1 MKNFFTQNP
10 PSSRTD
16 LNDFQR
22 EHFCSLILILIEGAL
37 GQFQVRVTSD
47 LPEDGWERFI
57 DSREYK
63 LFLTG
68 AYACSF
74 VCSDLRP
81 DVDIDRVNRSPEGH
95 VDKFDL
101 KELRHFMHT
110 MMRSERS
117 NFGFGSAIWESMRA
131 GTLELVM
138 GRLAHDP
145 RLRDPL

>member
-1 MKNFFTQNP
+1 MKNFFKQSP
-10 PSSRTD
+10 PSSRSD
-16 LNDFQR
+16 LNTFQR
-22 EHFCSLILILIEGAL
+22 EHFCSLIQLLIEGAL

-47 LPEDGWERFI
+47 LPEDGWERFT
-57 DSREYK
+57 DNREYQ

-68 AYACSF
+68 AYACGF

-81 DVDIDRVNRSPEGH
+81 DVDIDRVNRSPENH

-101 KELRHFMHT
+101 KDLRHFVHT

-117 NFGFGSAIWESMRA
+117 NFGFCSAIWESMRS
-131 GTLELVM
+131 GTLELLM

-145 RLRDPL
+145 RLLDPL

>member
-1 MKNFFTQNP
+1 VKNFFKQSP
-10 PSSRTD
+10 PSSRSD
-16 LNDFQR
+16 LNTFQR
-22 EHFCSLILILIEGAL
+22 EHFCSLIQLLIEGAL

-47 LPEDGWERFI
+47 LPEDGWERFT
-57 DSREYK
+57 DNREYQ

-68 AYACSF
+68 AYACGF

-81 DVDIDRVNRSPEGH
+81 DVDIDRVNRSPENH

-101 KELRHFMHT
+101 KDLRHFVHT

-117 NFGFGSAIWESMRA
+117 NFGFCSAIWESMRS
-131 GTLELVM
+131 GTLELLM

-145 RLRDPL
+145 RLLDPL

>member
-16 LNDFQR
+16 LTIFQR
-22 EHFCSLILILIEGAL
+22 DHFCSLIQLVIEGAL
-37 GQFQVRVTSD
+37 AQFQVRVTSE
-47 LPEDGWERFI
+47 LPEDGWERFT

-68 AYACSF
+68 TYACGF

-81 DVDIDRVNRSPEGH
+81 DVDIDRVNRSPEDH
-95 VDKFDL
+95 VDKLDL
-101 KELRHFMHT
+101 KELRHFVHT

-117 NFGFGSAIWESMRA
+117 NFGFGSAIWESMRS
-131 GTLELVM
+131 GTLELLM

-145 RLRDPL
+145 GLLGPL